1 MDTDRYIVEGMHN
14 LEGET
19 WIHGAKNAALPI
31 LAASLLCGDCEIE
44 NCPDL
49 SDIHAAENILR
60 HLGCRTHWEQSQG
73 SKVLCIHSEGPFVS
87 EIPDQLMREMRSSA
101 IFLGA
106 ILARCGQ
113 ADLSYPGGCELG
125 PRPFDL
131 HLAGLRDLGAE
142 IREEGGFSDPEK
154 IKGATEEDLR
164 RYLQELKSRK

>member
-87 EIPDQLMREMRSSA
+87 EIPDQLMREMRSS
-101 IFLGA
+101 IVFLGA
-106 ILARCGQ
+106 MIARCGQ
-113 ADLSYPGGCELG
+113 AKLSYPGGCELG
-125 PRPFDL
+125 PRPIDL
-131 HLAGLRDLGAE
+131 HLSSLKKLGV
-142 IREEGGFSDPEK
+142 
-154 IKGATEEDLR
+154 TCLL
-164 RYLQELKSRK
+164 YTSRCV